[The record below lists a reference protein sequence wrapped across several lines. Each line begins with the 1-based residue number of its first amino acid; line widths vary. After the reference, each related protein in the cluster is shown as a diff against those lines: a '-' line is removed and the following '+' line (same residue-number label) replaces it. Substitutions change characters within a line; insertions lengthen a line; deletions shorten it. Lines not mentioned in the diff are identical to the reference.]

1 MTSHSLK
8 KRLGH
13 FVAFLIWASTMA
25 SIAMGS
31 FISNEE
37 TDLFSLKRVID
48 TDMKLT
54 KSLAISPI
62 STQFIVGGSEG
73 ELKVFNYESA

>member
-1 MTSHSLK
+1 MKSQLVRK
-8 KRLGH
+8 GQGH
-13 FVAFLIWASTMA
+13 FFTLLIWTSTMA
-25 SIAMGS
+25 AIVLGS
-31 FISNEE
+31 SVLNEE
-37 TDLFSLKRVID
+37 SELFTLKKVID

-54 KSLAISPI
+54 KSLAVSPI